1 MEGMCLDHF
10 VTEDMLRSFEGIL
23 GKNGHTYMPMSEW
36 KVEATSIL
44 EKAAKACDFKTPCYF
59 CAFRDTPACNEYRKT
74 FIQGIVP
81 RWFQEQMD
89 QDKTTICYWDPEKS
103 HLQVFPT
110 FEEAISS
117 GKEIWVADSSAVR
130 AEAAIA
136 HRVRVSTSSRQLNN
150 TCLEQVLKWSQ
161 IDEKFKLTE
170 DQLDVVRAVL
180 EQNFVVVDG
189 GPGTGKTTILKII
202 YQYYCQLFP
211 DHVYCCAPTG
221 KAAKRMSDLTRS
233 PASTI
238 HRLLGATYDEET
250 EQSFFTYTEENRHP
264 GKVFL
269 IDEASM
275 IDSVIFASFL
285 AAVNDDAIIILVG
298 DSHQLPSV
306 GAGRVLADLIGSNK
320 VCVCT
325 LVENFRQLHDSMIVK
340 NASLILHGEE
350 MVFPEEE
357 SDIHLIE
364 AGPQEI
370 PQKIEEWIREQ
381 NPDYF
386 ADKWKDLAI
395 LCPKKNGPISTNVIN
410 EQLQKESCRRRGTTP
425 LPLRG
430 GGDGKARFARN
441 DRVIQVR
448 NDYRLICTNS
458 DGSEGYGIFN
468 GDIGYIKS
476 IIPFSDFPMEILFD
490 DGRKVNYPAES
501 AGDVEL
507 AYALTVHKAQGGEWK
522 KVLLVLPPER
532 SPIFN
537 RNLLY
542 TAVTRAKEE
551 LWIIGDRE
559 TISRMIRSRYA
570 DNRKTALKVFLRS
583 L

>member
-1 MEGMCLDHF
+1 M
-10 VTEDMLRSFEGIL
+10 
-23 GKNGHTYMPMSEW
+23 
-36 KVEATSIL
+36 
-44 EKAAKACDFKTPCYF
+44 
-59 CAFRDTPACNEYRKT
+59 
-74 FIQGIVP
+74 
-81 RWFQEQMD
+81 
-89 QDKTTICYWDPEKS
+89 
-103 HLQVFPT
+103 
-110 FEEAISS
+110 
-117 GKEIWVADSSAVR
+117 
-130 AEAAIA
+130 
-136 HRVRVSTSSRQLNN
+136 
-150 TCLEQVLKWSQ
+150 
-161 IDEKFKLTE
+161 
-170 DQLDVVRAVL
+170 VRAVL
-180 EQNFVVVDG
+180 SQNFVVVDG

-211 DHVYCCAPTG
+211 DHVYCGAPTG
-221 KAAKRMSDLTRS
+221 KAAKRMSDLTHS
-233 PASTI
+233 PASTL
-238 HRLLGATYDEET
+238 HRLLGAVYDEET
-250 EQSFFTYTEENRHP
+250 EQSYFTYTQENRHP

-285 AAVNDDAIIILVG
+285 AAVNDDAVIILVG

-350 MVFPEEE
+350 MVFPDEAT
-357 SDIHLIE
+357 DIHFIE
-364 AGPQEI
+364 AGPGEI
-370 PQKIEEWIREQ
+370 PEKIDEWVREQ

-386 ADKWKDLAI
+386 VDKWRDLAI
-395 LCPKKNGPISTNVIN
+395 LCPKKNGPISTTVIN

-425 LPLRG
+425 YPIRG
-430 GGDGKARFARN
+430 GQNDKARFARN

-458 DGSEGYGIFN
+458 DGSESYGIFN

-476 IIPFSDFPMEILFD
+476 IVPFSEFPMEILFD
-490 DGRKVNYPAES
+490 DGRKVTYPVES

-570 DNRKTALKVFLRS
+570 DSRKTALKIFLRN